1 MSTVVERLVET
12 WLDNQTERRYQA
24 AFVQMLVSLGWSVL
38 HSTRHSALEFGKDVV
53 ARNPEGELFAF
64 QLKGNPG
71 SRLTKSEAQGLVP
84 QIEELNKVPL
94 PRNFGKVRERH
105 NAVLVT
111 NGEIDEEAQALFAL
125 MAEDVGETTAAISF
139 KWWGRGELIA
149 RFLST
154 AGQIW
159 PTSPEGTRT
168 LLNLMAADG
177 KDLPDLEAFTKVLVE
192 TAPVE
197 TGKASTSLLNSRVSS
212 TLLISEIAKAKWYE
226 EDNHYA
232 LYQLTI
238 VATMY
243 VSRFVR
249 ENKGRKA
256 LVRDYARLAETHAQ
270 DLLREAQSTF
280 FEPSTTW
287 TGGDP
292 LSEVDIMWHR
302 RNLVAECAAFLLLAK
317 PDEDDD
323 YDRSYAREMAAASL
337 AEPKLW
343 GEGAIPSLIMR
354 YWSGY
359 EWGGISAEFGL
370 AAILQH
376 LMSVSRGKVQDAI
389 PLASP
394 YYDFTS
400 CWARSQGAFWLADPG
415 ILEDSFDER
424 MWTARTILLMLAKRN
439 MKVTCKQLWPD
450 FSHILHESM
459 SMASG
464 HFRDCRLSVE
474 GELISRTYYTLTWQ
488 ELLHE
493 AHELEAVCDHLS
505 DFEDAPWIVAAYVS
519 IVPYRAWEP
528 VMMWLDR
535 RLCSTWH

>member
-1 MSTVVERLVET
+1 MSTVVERLVES

-24 AFVQMLVSLGWSVL
+24 AFVQMLISLGWSVL

-53 ARNPEGELFAF
+53 ARNPEGTLYAF

-71 SRLTKSEAQGLVP
+71 SRLTKTEAQGLVP

-94 PRNFGKVRERH
+94 PSNIRGGRERH
-105 NAVLVT
+105 HAVLVT
-111 NGEIDEEAQALFAL
+111 NGEIDEEAQSLFAL
-125 MAEDVGETTAAISF
+125 MAADVGETTAAISF
-139 KWWGRGELIA
+139 KWWGRGELLA
-149 RFLST
+149 LFLST
-154 AGQIW
+154 ARQVW
-159 PTSPEGTRT
+159 PTSPKGTRT
-168 LLNLMAADG
+168 LLNLMATDG
-177 KDLPDLEAFTKVLVE
+177 RDLPDLAAFTEVLVE

-197 TGKASTSLLNSRVSS
+197 TGKASASLLNSRVSS

-238 VATMY
+238 IATIY
-243 VSRFVR
+243 ASRFVR
-249 ENKGRKA
+249 GNKRRKA
-256 LVRDYARLAETHAQ
+256 IVRGYVRLVESHAQ
-270 DLLREAQSTF
+270 DLMQEAQDAF
-280 FEPSTTW
+280 FEPTTTW

-302 RNLVAECAAFLLLAK
+302 RNLVAECAAFLLLSK
-317 PDEDDD
+317 PDEDSG
-323 YDRSYAREMAAASL
+323 YDRAYAREMVSASL
-337 AEPKLW
+337 AEPNLW

-354 YWSGY
+354 YWSVY
-359 EWGGISAEFGL
+359 KWGGISAELGL
-370 AAILQH
+370 ADILRQ
-376 LMSVSRGKVQDAI
+376 LMSVSRGRVQNTI

-394 YYDFTS
+394 YYDFSS
-400 CWARSQGAFWLADPG
+400 CWARSQGAFWLADPR

-424 MWTARTILLMLAKRN
+424 MWMARTLLLMLAKRN
-439 MKVTCKQLWPD
+439 MKVTCKQLWQD

-459 SMASG
+459 SIAPS
-464 HFRDCRLSVE
+464 HFRDCLLSGE
-474 GELISRTYYTLTWQ
+474 GELISRTYYALNWQ
-488 ELLHE
+488 DLLQE
-493 AHELEAVCDHLS
+493 VRGLEAECDHLS

-535 RLCSTWH
+535 QLCSTWH

>member
-94 PRNFGKVRERH
+94 PRNFRKVRERH
-105 NAVLVT
+105 HAVLVT
-111 NGEIDEEAQALFAL
+111 NGEIDEEAQTLLAL

-139 KWWGRGELIA
+139 KWWGRGELIT

-154 AGQIW
+154 AGQVW
-159 PTSPEGTRT
+159 PTSPKGTRT

-177 KDLPDLEAFTKVLVE
+177 KDLPDLKAFTEVLVE

-197 TGKASTSLLNSRVSS
+197 TGKASATLLNSRVSS
-212 TLLISEIAKAKWYE
+212 TLLISEIAKAQWYE
-226 EDNHYA
+226 EDNHHA

-238 VATMY
+238 IATMY

-249 ENKGRKA
+249 GNKGRKA

-270 DLLREAQSTF
+270 DLLREAQNTF

-292 LSEVDIMWHR
+292 LSEIDIMWHR
-302 RNLVAECAAFLLLAK
+302 RNLVAECAAYLLMSK
-317 PDEDDD
+317 PDQDGD
-323 YDRSYAREMAAASL
+323 YDSAYARAMVSASL

-354 YWSGY
+354 YWSVY
-359 EWGGISAEFGL
+359 KWGGISAEFGL
-370 AAILQH
+370 AAILQQ
-376 LMSVSRGKVQDAI
+376 LISVSRGHVQNTL
-389 PLASP
+389 PLAGP

-424 MWTARTILLMLAKRN
+424 MWMARTILLMLAKRN

-450 FSHILHESM
+450 FSHILHEAI
-459 SMASG
+459 SMAPG
-464 HFRDCRLSVE
+464 DFRDCLLSVE
-474 GELISRTYYTLTWQ
+474 GELISRTYYALTWQ
-488 ELLHE
+488 ELLQE
-493 AHELEAVCDHLS
+493 VRELEAGCDHLS
-505 DFEDAPWIVAAYVS
+505 DFEEAPWIVAAYVS

-528 VMMWLDR
+528 VMLWLDR